1 MKLSIITISYNN
13 KLGLQK
19 TINSV
24 LSQTWD
30 DFEWIIIDGGSN
42 DGTKELIEA
51 TSNILEKSNSQA
63 VLSFWCSEPDLGVY
77 NAQNKGLSHAK
88 GEYLNFM
95 NAGDVFHN
103 EFTLKE
109 VFSNELYG
117 DVIYGNWMRSY
128 PSHEELRIPPDNMS
142 LYYLYSENICHQA
155 MFIKK
160 ECLKDGYDERFKIL
174 ADEYKWLELASR
186 GCCFQYLNSIICNF
200 EAVNGLSETQF
211 ARIAEEKQ
219 MIEDSL
225 SPLFAESLKLHK
237 QKHDELLNIGDK
249 LRFLLKFKNNHILL
263 RKYINICMSL
273 PYLLIKIILRYDK

>member
-42 DGTKELIEA
+42 DGTKELIET
-51 TSNILEKSNSQA
+51 TSNRLEKSDSNV

-77 NAQNKGLSHAK
+77 NAPNKGISHAK

-103 EFTLKE
+103 EFTLSE

-117 DVIYGNWMRSY
+117 DVVYGNWMRSY
-128 PSHEELRIPPDNMS
+128 PSYEELRIPPEKMS
-142 LYYLYSENICHQA
+142 LFYLYSENICHQA
-155 MFIKK
+155 MFIRN
-160 ECLKDGYDERFKIL
+160 ECLKGGYDERFKIL
-174 ADEYKWLELASR
+174 ADEYKWLEIASR
-186 GCCFQYLNSIICNF
+186 GGSFQYLNSIICNF

-211 ARIAEEKQ
+211 TRIAEEKQ

-225 SPLFAESLKLHK
+225 SPLLAESLKSHK

-249 LRFLLKFKNNHILL
+249 LRFLLKLKNNHILL